1 MDKLYVRDK
10 RKVNEKPEDFFNR
23 LYESDYDFPDTF
35 YNKNCTKQQCRCGAK
50 RSFFDLYKVMKT
62 YYSKITHKQLIKIII
77 DKCTNNDYYNLIY
90 CPDVHKIVL
99 YTGEWEIDDEDE
111 INKVAFNETYYDYR
125 RLFGKNEIKEI
136 DKFTIY
142 YLYKKLGYTTEE
154 IEKQVKKLKT
164 KDE

>member
-1 MDKLYVRDK
+1 MDKLYVKDK

-23 LYESDYDFPDTF
+23 LYEHNYDFPTTF
-35 YNKNCTKQQCRCGAK
+35 YDKDCVNRQCKFGAR
-50 RSFFDLYKVMKT
+50 RSFSDLYKIMKT

-77 DKCTNNDYYNLIY
+77 DKCTDNTYYNLIY
-90 CPDVHKIVL
+90 CPHVHKIVL
-99 YTGEWEIDDEDE
+99 YTGDWEVDEEDI
-111 INKVAFNETYYDYR
+111 INKTAFNRTYYDYS

-154 IEKQVKKLKT
+154 IKQQVKKLKFS
-164 KDE
+164 

>member
-1 MDKLYVRDK
+1 MIMI
-10 RKVNEKPEDFFNR
+10 
-23 LYESDYDFPDTF
+23 FPTTF
-35 YNKNCTKQQCRCGAK
+35 YDKDCVNRQCKFGAK
-50 RSFFDLYKVMKT
+50 RSFSDLYKIMKT

-77 DKCTNNDYYNLIY
+77 DKCTDNTYYNLIY
-90 CPDVHKIVL
+90 CPHVHKIVL
-99 YTGEWEIDDEDE
+99 YTGDWEVDEEDI
-111 INKVAFNETYYDYR
+111 INKTAFNRTYYDYS

-154 IEKQVKKLKT
+154 IKQQVKKLKT